1 MSGRIFMVPNN
12 ISDNRDLPFPEHQ
25 WEQIKQ
31 VKLWIGESP
40 KACMRMISKLT
51 PDLETECFFPVKQ
64 PLTEEEQQQL
74 LFRVKQ
80 GEDLAIISDAGCPGI
95 ADPGSQWVLQA
106 HQWQIPVIPL
116 TGPCSFIL
124 ALMAS
129 GLNGQHFTFHGYLPR
144 DHKSLME
151 KLRNMERA
159 LRQEGS
165 THIFMEA
172 PHRNEGLFQS
182 ILQVCGPDTMLHISC
197 NLQQHGGWS
206 KTLRIDQWRT
216 TKAPIQKKEVVFILG
231 KGLVK

>member
-31 VKLWIGESP
+31 VKLWIGETP
-40 KACMRMISKLT
+40 KACMRMISKLA
-51 PDLETECFFPVKQ
+51 PEVETECFFPVKN
-64 PLTEEEQQQL
+64 PLSEEEQQQL

-116 TGPCSFIL
+116 TGPCSFLL

-144 DHKSLME
+144 ENKAMTE
-151 KLRNMERA
+151 KIRAMERA
-159 LRQEGS
+159 LRLEGS

-172 PHRNEGLFQS
+172 PHRNMAPGAKPYGSISGEAPKSTFRKKKWYLF
-182 ILQVCGPDTMLHISC
+182 
-197 NLQQHGGWS
+197 WE
-206 KTLRIDQWRT
+206 KTSNKTNRLS
-216 TKAPIQKKEVVFILG
+216 
-231 KGLVK
+231 

>member
-31 VKLWIGESP
+31 VKLWIGETP
-40 KACMRMISKLT
+40 KACMRMISKLA
-51 PDLETECFFPVKQ
+51 PEVETECFFPVKN

-116 TGPCSFIL
+116 TGPCSFLL

-144 DHKSLME
+144 ENKAMTE
-151 KLRNMERA
+151 KIRVMERT
-159 LRQEGS
+159 LRLEGS

-182 ILQVCGPDTMLHISC
+182 LLQHCAPDTLLHISC
-197 NLQQHGGWS
+197 NLQQHGAWS
-206 KTLRIDQWRT
+206 KTLRIDQWKS
-216 TKAPIQKKEVVFILG
+216 TKTHIQKKEVVFILG
-231 KGLVK
+231 KGIK